1 MNTLSSKIAIAS
13 LALVFTAMSCTKK
26 ADKPA
31 VTKNPNPSI
40 DYPGGTYCNYTSVG
54 TVESCPS
61 DPSIWFIN
69 ETMPAGPISPVFAST
84 RLLVPVNLPSQ
95 YKVNGMTVKFDF
107 KLLPDSVVLNCWFCG
122 TPPLPVGKKIRI
134 CKIQQ
139 DSNVVIAYK
148 PVIYLYPEKET
159 KVKVELKYQGKLT
172 VTYPDYN
179 AKINGWE
186 VTAQK
191 DGTLE
196 NESDKLEY
204 QYLFWEGAPTVPYNF
219 NMNDAFCV
227 KGSETKSFLQ
237 NTLPKLGLNA
247 KEYNEM
253 IVFWLP
259 KMMNN
264 SYNLIHF
271 AKESYTQSAPLI
283 ITPKPD
289 NIIRVFMAYQPSKHF
304 VKTTAPKIVTP
315 KRTGFTVVE
324 WGGTELSEKI
334 NPSEPI
340 F

>member
-1 MNTLSSKIAIAS
+1 MNTLSTKISMATI
-13 LALVFTAMSCTKK
+13 ALVFTAISCTKK

-31 VTKNPNPSI
+31 ITKNPNPAI
-40 DYPGGTYCNYTSVG
+40 DYPGGTYCNYISVG
-54 TVESCPS
+54 TIESCPS

-69 ETMPAGPISPVFAST
+69 ETMPAGPISPLFAST

-95 YKVNGMTVKFDF
+95 YKVNGVTVKFDF
-107 KLLPDSVVLNCWFCG
+107 KLLADSVVLNCWFCS
-122 TPPLPVGKKIRI
+122 TPPLPVGKKISI

-159 KVKVELKYQGKLT
+159 KVKVELKYQGRLT

-179 AKINGWE
+179 TKINGWE

-191 DGTLE
+191 DGTLK

-204 QYLFWEGAPTVPYNF
+204 QYLFWEGAPTTPYNF
-219 NMNDAFCV
+219 NMN
-227 KGSETKSFLQ
+227 E
-237 NTLPKLGLNA
+237 
-247 KEYNEM
+247 
-253 IVFWLP
+253 
-259 KMMNN
+259 
-264 SYNLIHF
+264 SYNIIHF
-271 AKESYTQSAPLI
+271 AKEAYTQSAPLI

-289 NIIRVFMAYQPSKHF
+289 NIIRVFMAYQPNKHF

-324 WGGTELSEKI
+324 WGGTELNEKVTA
-334 NPSEPI
+334 SEPI